1 MKKIIA
7 LLLALSVLFAL
18 TACGG
23 DNENT
28 PTGESTGAT
37 TSTTES
43 TTNATDGAEDSTQ
56 DTTEGTT
63 GGDATDSTTPPTT
76 TPPTTTP
83 PTTETPN
90 KTNDTTAPVI
100 TALSIAQQGQTLKAG
115 DTLTLNLSIT
125 EESDISTCQIV
136 FRNETT
142 GATINA
148 HGSFKHRADGKYS
161 YTYRITD
168 DMSSGKWVF
177 SSTFV
182 GDKYSMYG
190 NDTISNKSNVFF
202 YVENA
207 SSDTTAPVIT
217 ALSIAQ
223 QGQTLKAGDTLTLNL
238 SITEESDISTC
249 QIVFRN
255 ETTGATINAHGSF
268 KHRADGKY
276 SYTYRITDDMSSG
289 KWVFSSTFIGDKYS
303 MYGNDT
309 ISNKS
314 NVFFYVQ

>member
-1 MKKIIA
+1 MQKIVA
-7 LLLALSVLFAL
+7 LLLTLSMLFAL

-23 DNENT
+23 NDESA
-28 PTGESTGAT
+28 PTGENTKGT
-37 TSTTES
+37 TSTTKSTHSIKDDTENNTQGTAES
-43 TTNATDGAEDSTQ
+43 TTGNNITDITEFPATTP
-56 DTTEGTT
+56 
-63 GGDATDSTTPPTT
+63 STTD
-76 TPPTTTP
+76 
-83 PTTETPN
+83 TPN

-100 TALSIAQQGQTLKAG
+100 TALSITQQGQTLKAG

-148 HGSFKHRADGKYS
+148 QDSFTNRADGKYS
-161 YTYRITD
+161 YTYKIAD

-177 SSTFV
+177 YSTFI

-190 NDTISNKSNVFF
+190 NDTIHDKSNVFF

-217 ALSIAQ
+217 ALSITQ

-238 SITEESDISTC
+238 SITEESD
-249 QIVFRN
+249 
-255 ETTGATINAHGSF
+255 
-268 KHRADGKY
+268 
-276 SYTYRITDDMSSG
+276 
-289 KWVFSSTFIGDKYS
+289 
-303 MYGNDT
+303 
-309 ISNKS
+309 
-314 NVFFYVQ
+314 